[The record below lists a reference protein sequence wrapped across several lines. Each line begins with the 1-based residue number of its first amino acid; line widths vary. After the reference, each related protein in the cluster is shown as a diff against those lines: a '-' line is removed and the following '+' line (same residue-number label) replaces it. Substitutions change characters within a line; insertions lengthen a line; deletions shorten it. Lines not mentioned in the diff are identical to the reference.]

1 MVSLIIYVAPVL
13 LGIAVVGAVIVAVI
27 NFRRSRQAPYF
38 RLRRSANQV
47 AWRAALAIVVGI
59 AGILAALRLR
69 QFVPPVDLSS
79 LGARFDATR
88 NDEPP
93 PLVPEQT
100 DTLIPTNST
109 TAGPPTITPTQPT
122 LAPSATPV
130 IATID
135 SPVTPP
141 VDARLTITAISSGI
155 SSSLSPVNAGTS
167 FPVGTPRIY
176 YWIEFENMQDGMSWS
191 RVLLLN
197 GTVVR
202 TESEA
207 WQQGTDGIAYYWF
220 DAQGG
225 WPLGQYEIRFYL
237 GDQLSASETYEVI
250 N

>member
-1 MVSLIIYVAPVL
+1 MV
-13 LGIAVVGAVIVAVI
+13 IAVL

-38 RLRRSANQV
+38 RLRRSANQI
-47 AWRAALAIVVGI
+47 AWRAVLGAVVGM

-69 QFVPPVDLSS
+69 QFVPPVDLAS
-79 LGARFDATR
+79 LGARFDAAG
-88 NDEPP
+88 NEEPP

-100 DTLIPTNST
+100 DMPIPTGET

-122 LAPSATPV
+122 EAPTTTPV

-135 SPVTPP
+135 SQVTPP
-141 VDARLTITAISSGI
+141 TNASLMITAVSSGI
-155 SSSLSPVNAGTS
+155 SANLQPVDAGTT
-167 FPVGTPRIY
+167 FPVGVPRIY
-176 YWIEFENMQDGMSWS
+176 YWVEFENMQNGISWS

-207 WQQGTDGIAYYWF
+207 WQQGTEGIAYYWF

-237 GDQLSASETYEVI
+237 GDQLRASETYEVV

>member
-1 MVSLIIYVAPVL
+1 MVSLIIYAAPVL
-13 LGIAVVGAVIVAVI
+13 LGIGVVVALVIATI
-27 NFRRSRQAPYF
+27 NFRRSRQAPYY
-38 RLRRSANQV
+38 RLRRDANRA
-47 AWRAALAIVVGI
+47 AWRAVLAIVVGI

-69 QFVPPVDLSS
+69 QYIPPVDLAA
-79 LGARFDATR
+79 LQPRLDAAREE
-88 NDEPP
+88 EPP

-100 DTLIPTNST
+100 DTLSPTEST

-122 LAPSATPV
+122 LAPSATPI

-135 SPVTPP
+135 STITPP
-141 VDARLTITAISSGI
+141 ADASLTITAISSGI
-155 SSSLSPVNAGTS
+155 SANVSPVNAGTT

-176 YWIEFENMQDGMSWS
+176 YWIEFQNMQNGMSWS

-207 WQQGTDGIAYYWF
+207 WQQGEEGIAYYWF

-225 WPLGQYEIRFYL
+225 WPLGRYEIRFYL
-237 GDQLSASETYEVI
+237 GDQLSASEIYDVV